1 TIPLASPAA
10 TGNAPREPN
19 LAALGDLGK
28 SLGLDDGE
36 REIPTPEEAFRFS
49 AEVSDA
55 QHLRLLWQI
64 AEGTYLY
71 QEQVR
76 IGLGG
81 SGGVTLGDYTLPAP
95 EIKKNAIRPDG
106 STGDLAV
113 YHNQIDLTLPL
124 RRATPEATAITLEV
138 RYQGCAEAGV
148 CYPPVTRRIDLALPA
163 LQPGAPGQPPAQPQP
178 KSGIPASPAGD
189 EALSEQDRIASTISG
204 GNLWVIIPTF
214 FGLGLLLSL
223 TPCVFPMIPI
233 LSGIIAGHGTQISAG
248 KGFTL
253 SMVYVQ
259 AMALT
264 YTAVGIATGLSGANL
279 QAAFQDPWIL
289 SAFALVFVL
298 LALSM
303 FGFYDLQLPS
313 RWQSK
318 LTEVSNRQQG
328 GSLIGVAV
336 MGLLSALI
344 VGPCVAP
351 PLFGALIYIG
361 QTGDAL
367 LGGIALY
374 ALSMGMGAPLLL
386 IGTSAGRLL
395 PRAGAWMDTI
405 KAVFG
410 VALLAVS
417 IIMLERILPPAL
429 AMTLW
434 GVLLIS
440 SAIYLGALQP
450 LPVEASG
457 WDRLWKG
464 VGVVLLVYGSLMLVA
479 PVDAAFLRA
488 SQQGVA
494 GDGVVVG
501 LLDADEQRF
510 LASSE
515 PEKVAR
521 GERMETAHR
530 DYLITSQAFYEYEG
544 AALNLQFATLVPHA
558 AVRAVQAS
566 VVDVGRHQLLV
577 SAVTFIT
584 VFTLVFSLLSARLNR
599 IMSRISFFSRKALG
613 SEQPM
618 VEGGNQLLALEDWVK
633 QFIRLVRKTRE
644 EMRLKY
650 EFEVQESETLKRAIM
665 ETSLDSI
672 ITIDQDGRIVEIN
685 TTAEKVF
692 GYLRHEAIGR
702 EFAGLLLDEES
713 AARFPA
719 LWAGLRQGRAPA
731 DLRTEMTALGVGGK
745 PFPAELAIKPLA
757 LHGRSMLTVYLRDI
771 TERKRAEQEIL
782 CLAKFPAESPSPVL
796 RVNRSGVIIYANASS
811 ARLLEYW
818 GCEEG
823 QTLPPYWREQVGHVL
838 GSGKVWEVDV
848 AWGESIFSLLFTPV
862 VDLDYVKIYGR
873 DISA

>member
-1 TIPLASPAA
+1 MHQHRKLNRLPHLLALLALLACAPLAAQNEDEYLPPGEAFRISGESPAPDSIQVHWEIADGYYLYRSKLKFSAEGGDVELDTPILPEGKIKHDEFFGDVEIYRERLSVTIPILKRPASEALLRLKAISQGCADAGLCYPPHGQEITIPLASPAA

-55 QHLRLLWQI
+55 EHLRLLWQI

-81 SGGVTLGDYTLPAP
+81 SGRVALGDYTQPAP

-113 YHNQIDLTLPL
+113 YHDQIDLTLPL

-163 LQPGAPGQPPAQPQP
+163 LQPGAPSQPPAQPQP
-178 KSGIPASPAGD
+178 RSSDSASPAGD

-279 QAAFQDPWIL
+279 QAAFQDPRIL

-405 KAVFG
+405 KTVFG
-410 VALLAVS
+410 VALLAVA

-464 VGVVLLVYGSLMLVA
+464 VGVVLLVYGSLMLV
-479 PVDAAFLRA
+479 
-488 SQQGVA
+488 
-494 GDGVVVG
+494 
-501 LLDADEQRF
+501 
-510 LASSE
+510 
-515 PEKVAR
+515 
-521 GERMETAHR
+521 
-530 DYLITSQAFYEYEG
+530 G
-544 AALNLQFATLVPHA
+544 AAAGGRDTVQPLRGILLGAGATGAPAETGHLTF
-558 AVRAVQAS
+558 RRIKSVQ
-566 VVDVGRHQLLV
+566 D
-577 SAVTFIT
+577 
-584 VFTLVFSLLSARLNR
+584 
-599 IMSRISFFSRKALG
+599 
-613 SEQPM
+613 
-618 VEGGNQLLALEDWVK
+618 LEDE
-633 QFIRLVRKTRE
+633 L
-644 EMRLKY
+644 
-650 EFEVQESETLKRAIM
+650 A
-665 ETSLDSI
+665 
-672 ITIDQDGRIVEIN
+672 
-685 TTAEKVF
+685 TA
-692 GYLRHEAIGR
+692 
-702 EFAGLLLDEES
+702 S
-713 AARFPA
+713 AAR
-719 LWAGLRQGRAPA
+719 
-731 DLRTEMTALGVGGK
+731 
-745 PFPAELAIKPLA
+745 KPLMLDFYADWCVSCKEMERYTFSDPGVIAA
-757 LHGRSMLTVYLRDI
+757 LADFVLLQADVTANDETDQALMQGHFGLPGPPAIIFYGTDGA
-771 TERKRAEQEIL
+771 ERRN
-782 CLAKFPAESPSPVL
+782 L
-796 RVNRSGVIIYANASS
+796 RV
-811 ARLLEYW
+811 
-818 GCEEG
+818 
-823 QTLPPYWREQVGHVL
+823 VGFM
-838 GSGKVWEVDV
+838 D
-848 AWGESIFSLLFTPV
+848 ADAFQRQI
-862 VDLDYVKIYGR
+862 GR
-873 DISA
+873 VRP